1 MSFKTLCLLKL
12 YVFYLLKNFMSLKK
26 PLTSHILAKL
36 NILFTTT
43 NSFPIINFL
52 FTVYWRLIK
61 CCFILNFEQS
71 NDYKK

>member
-1 MSFKTLCLLKL
+1 MSCKL
-12 YVFYLLKNFMSLKK
+12 YVFYLLKNFMSLKN
-26 PLTSHILAKL
+26 PLTSHVLAKL
-36 NILFTTT
+36 NILFTTA
-43 NSFPIINFL
+43 NSFPTINFS

>member
-1 MSFKTLCLLKL
+1 MSFKTLCLLKN
-12 YVFYLLKNFMSLKK
+12 YMSLKN

-43 NSFPIINFL
+43 NSFPIINFP

>member
-1 MSFKTLCLLKL
+1 MSFKTLCLLK
-12 YVFYLLKNFMSLKK
+12 NFMSFKN

>member
-1 MSFKTLCLLKL
+1 
-12 YVFYLLKNFMSLKK
+12 MSLKK

-36 NILFTTT
+36 NIFFTTT

>member
-1 MSFKTLCLLKL
+1 
-12 YVFYLLKNFMSLKK
+12 MSLKK

-43 NSFPIINFL
+43 NSFTIINFL